1 LTRSATDCPAEQIIA
16 LYERHAHAWDR
27 DRGRVLG
34 VEKTWL
40 DRFTALLPQGASILD
55 LGCGSGEPIA
65 RSLIESGFEVAGVDA
80 SPTLIALCRDRFPA
94 REWLVADMRS
104 LSLGRTFQG
113 LIAWDSFFHLPHGD
127 QRRMFPAFREHLALG
142 AALLFTTGPAHGE
155 AIGRYHGE
163 PLYHASLAEAEYRS
177 RLDANG
183 FEVVRHVV
191 EDPDCG
197 HHTVW
202 LALRQR

>member
-1 LTRSATDCPAEQIIA
+1 MNAAAEQIIA

-80 SPTLIALCRDRFPA
+80 SPTLIGLCRDRFPG

-104 LSLGRTFQG
+104 LALGRRFQG
-113 LIAWDSFFHLPHGD
+113 LNAWDSFFHLPHDD
-127 QRRMFPAFREHLALG
+127 QRRMFPIFREHLNRVPFESSNSCGLG
-142 AALLFTTGPAHGE
+142 WAVRVPIWSLF
-155 AIGRYHGE
+155 IGGDQI
-163 PLYHASLAEAEYRS
+163 S
-177 RLDANG
+177 
-183 FEVVRHVV
+183 
-191 EDPDCG
+191 
-197 HHTVW
+197 
-202 LALRQR
+202 

>member
-1 LTRSATDCPAEQIIA
+1 MNAAAEQIIA

-40 DRFTALLPQGASILD
+40 DRFTAVLPQGASVLD

-80 SPTLIALCRDRFPA
+80 SPTLISLCRDRFPG

-104 LSLGRTFQG
+104 LALGRRFQG
-113 LIAWDSFFHLPHGD
+113 LNAWDSFFHLPHDD
-127 QRRMFPAFREHLALG
+127 QRHMFSIFRAHLALG
-142 AALLFTTGPAHGE
+142 AALLFTSGPSHGE
-155 AIGRYHGE
+155 TIGNYQGE

-183 FEVVRHVV
+183 FEVIRHVV

>member
-1 LTRSATDCPAEQIIA
+1 MTRSVLNAAAEQIIA

-80 SPTLIALCRDRFPA
+80 SPTLISLCRDRFPG

-104 LSLGRTFQG
+104 LALGRRFQG
-113 LIAWDSFFHLPHGD
+113 LNAWDSFFHLPHDD
-127 QRRMFPAFREHLALG
+127 QRRMFPIFREHLALG
-142 AALLFTTGPAHGE
+142 AALLFTSGPSHGE
-155 AIGRYHGE
+155 AIGNYQGE

-177 RLDANG
+177 RLHANG
-183 FEVVRHVV
+183 FEVIRHVV

>member
-1 LTRSATDCPAEQIIA
+1 MNAPAEPIIA

-80 SPTLIALCRDRFPA
+80 SPTLISLCRDRFPG

-104 LSLGRTFQG
+104 LALGRRFQG
-113 LIAWDSFFHLPHGD
+113 LNAWDSFFHLPHDD
-127 QRRMFPAFREHLALG
+127 QRRMFPIFREHLALG
-142 AALLFTTGPAHGE
+142 AALLFTSGPSHGE
-155 AIGRYHGE
+155 AIGNYQGE

-183 FEVVRHVV
+183 SAVVRHVV

>member
-1 LTRSATDCPAEQIIA
+1 MNAPAEQIIA
-16 LYERHAHAWDR
+16 LYERHAHAWDG
-27 DRGRVLG
+27 DRGRSLG
-34 VEKTWL
+34 LEKLWL

-65 RSLIESGFEVAGVDA
+65 RYLIEHGFDVAGVDT
-80 SPTLIALCRDRFPA
+80 SPTLISLCRTRFPE

-104 LSLGRTFQG
+104 LSLGRRFQG
-113 LIAWDSFFHLPHGD
+113 LIAWDSFFHLPHDD
-127 QRRMFPAFREHLALG
+127 QRCMLPIFREHLALG
-142 AALLFTTGPAHGE
+142 AALLLTTGPSHGE
-155 AIGRYHGE
+155 AIGSYNGE

-177 RLDANG
+177 LLDTNG
-183 FEVVRHVV
+183 FAVVRHVV

>member
-1 LTRSATDCPAEQIIA
+1 MNAAAEQIIA

-80 SPTLIALCRDRFPA
+80 SPTLIGLCRDRFPE

-104 LSLGRTFQG
+104 LALGRRFQG
-113 LIAWDSFFHLPHGD
+113 LIAWDSFFHLPHDD
-127 QRRMFPAFREHLALG
+127 QRRMFPIFQAHLALG
-142 AALLFTTGPAHGE
+142 AALLFTSGPVHGE
-155 AIGRYHGE
+155 AIGRYQGE
-163 PLYHASLAEAEYRS
+163 PLYHASLAEVEYQS

-183 FEVVRHVV
+183 FEVIRHVV

-197 HHTVW
+197 HHTIW

>member
-1 LTRSATDCPAEQIIA
+1 MNAPAEQMIA

-80 SPTLIALCRDRFPA
+80 SPTLIGLCRNRFPA
-94 REWLVADMRS
+94 REWHVADMRS
-104 LSLGRTFQG
+104 LSLGRRFQG
-113 LIAWDSFFHLPHGD
+113 LIAWDSFFHLPHD
-127 QRRMFPAFREHLALG
+127 EQRRMFPVFREHLALG
-142 AALLFTTGPAHGE
+142 AALLFTSGPSHGE
-155 AIGRYHGE
+155 AIGRYQGE

-183 FEVVRHVV
+183 FEVIRHVV